1 VKKTLIA
8 SLIISIVGGAL
19 SGCSSIPGISEGKRI
34 VARDSDNARSR
45 YYESL
50 QESRPVIVNHPGNW
64 IVGSE
69 IGLAK
74 AQPEILSKKIFYSRS
89 GDVTLQEI
97 ATWLSS
103 TAHIPVVID
112 PSTWAMSATPGGANG
127 APGMGKPGP
136 MPPASMAPATGF
148 GPSATMGG
156 GQAQPGGGAAGMMGP
171 SPFTKIASPSYDGT
185 LSGMLDWVAAQTG
198 VYWDYRDGVISI
210 FKTQT
215 RTFQIPSVPAIS
227 DMMSMISTMGS
238 SGGGSSGGSPSGGA
252 GGGAPPS
259 GGASG
264 GSSGGAAG
272 GSSAGGAGGGGTTT
286 MTSSSHVDF
295 WSSLKATAQSV
306 AGYGAQVVDDQSFGT
321 ITVTG
326 TPAQV
331 HRVDEWVK
339 SMSALLTK
347 QIAIDVHIY
356 NVQVTQEDNYGLNL
370 KAVENAFNVASSG
383 AGGAALNVAG
393 VSLPN
398 VTASSTPMAFGASIL
413 NGPASGTNVA
423 VQALSTLGKVTQVFS
438 RSGVT
443 LNGQM
448 LALQS
453 ANVQNYLASSQ
464 TTIAANVGNMTTL
477 QPGTVTTGFT
487 GSFLPKVMD
496 DKIFINFNVTI
507 SNLISLT
514 TFTTGGT
521 GSGAN
526 ATGGS
531 SIQLPDVASF
541 TLQQMI
547 GIKPG
552 QTLVL
557 TGYRQHGASSLEN
570 GTGVAGNPYVGGGV
584 DTQKNDN
591 MTAVVITAKLL

>member
-8 SLIISIVGGAL
+8 SLVVSIIGGAL
-19 SGCSSIPGISEGKRI
+19 SGCSSIPGIADSKKI
-34 VARDSDNARSR
+34 VARDSGNARSN
-45 YYESL
+45 YYASV
-50 QESRPVIVNHPGNW
+50 QESRPVIVTHSGNW
-64 IVGSE
+64 IVGDE
-69 IGLAK
+69 ISVTK
-74 AQPEILSKKIFYSRS
+74 AQPEILGKKVFYSQA
-89 GDVTLQEI
+89 GDVTLQEV
-97 ATWLSS
+97 ATWL
-103 TAHIPVVID
+103 TGTTHIPVVID
-112 PSTWAMSATPGGANG
+112 PSTWALQGQGGGMMGAAAPAPHPGAPAAGGA
-127 APGMGKPGP
+127 
-136 MPPASMAPATGF
+136 
-148 GPSATMGG
+148 GG
-156 GQAQPGGGAAGMMGP
+156 GMMGMMGP
-171 SPFTKIASPSYDGT
+171 SAFTKLVSPNYDGT
-185 LSGMLDWVAAQTG
+185 LSGLLDFVTSQTG
-198 VYWDYRDGVISI
+198 LYWEYKDGVISI

-215 RTFQIPSVPAIS
+215 RTFQLPSVPAIS
-227 DMMSMISTMGS
+227 DMMSAISTTGS
-238 SGGGSSGGSPSGGA
+238 SGGGSSGGAAPSGGS
-252 GGGAPPS
+252 GGGAPAAAP
-259 GGASG
+259 
-264 GSSGGAAG
+264 SGGAAG
-272 GSSAGGAGGGGTTT
+272 GSSGSSSGGGGGTTT
-286 MTSSSHVDF
+286 MTSTSHVDF
-295 WSSLKATAQSV
+295 WSAIKTTAQNV
-306 AGYGAQVVDDQSFGT
+306 AGTGAQVVDDQSFGT

-326 TPAQV
+326 SPAQL

-339 SMSALLTK
+339 TMSALLTK

-356 NVQVTQEDNYGLNL
+356 NVQVTKEDNYGLNL
-370 KAVENAFNVASSG
+370 DAVEKAFNVASSG
-383 AGGAALNVAG
+383 SGGAALNVAG

-398 VTASSTPMAFGASIL
+398 VTSSSTPMAFGASIL
-413 NGPASGTNVA
+413 SGPASGTYVA
-423 VQALSTLGKVTQVFS
+423 VQALSTIGNVTQVFS

-477 QPGTVTTGFT
+477 QPGSVTTGFT
-487 GSFLPKVMD
+487 GSFLPKVID

-507 SNLISLT
+507 SNLLSLT
-514 TFTTGGT
+514 TFTTGAT
-521 GSGAN
+521 GSGAS

-570 GTGVAGNPYVGGGV
+570 GTGVAGNPYLGGGV